1 MTATRT
7 AKSSAAEPQGHA
19 ALMDGIYRH
28 QRRIYD
34 LTRAWYLLGRDHLI
48 AGLHVPPGGR
58 VLEIACGTGR
68 NLHHIARAYPGVR
81 LYGLDISEEM
91 LRSARAKLGG
101 RARLA
106 AADACAFDPKALFG
120 VATFDRVVLSYSAS
134 MIPDW
139 ERALEMAARCL
150 VPGGELHVVDFSD
163 QARLP
168 DWFRGGLRAWL
179 AKFHVTPRTDL
190 GPALERIAAGV
201 GGRVRWQSLFRDYA
215 QYAVLTHP

>member
-1 MTATRT
+1 MI
-7 AKSSAAEPQGHA
+7 AAETRSHA

-48 AGLHVPPGGR
+48 AELRVPQGGR

-68 NLHHIARAYPGVR
+68 NLHHIARACPGSL

-91 LRSARAKLGG
+91 LRSARAKLGD

-106 AADACAFDPKALFG
+106 AADACDFDPQALFG
-120 VATFDRVVLSYSAS
+120 VATFDRVVLSYSVS

-139 ERALEMAARCL
+139 ERALDMATRCL
-150 VPGGELHVVDFSD
+150 APAGELHVVDFSE
-163 QARLP
+163 QSRLP
-168 DWFRGGLRAWL
+168 GWFRTGLRAWL
-179 AKFHVTPRTDL
+179 GKFHVTPRADL
-190 GPALERIAAGV
+190 HRALERAATSL
-201 GGRVRWQSLFRDYA
+201 GGRVRWRSLFRDYA
-215 QYAVLTHP
+215 QYGVVIRP